1 MEHAPKSNDRPAR
14 SHTQPINPKEKNKRQ
29 GTCCLPLHRYHSFN
43 RELLLNIAIVV
54 NMKVFLSSSLLFWL
68 APIAIQAQEFVCP
81 MCGEGR
87 IPTLLDVEVD
97 VPTQGIFTCEEID
110 IATKTG
116 VPLVVDE
123 NLCPLLQ
130 AFIEDPAALG
140 VVAPAD
146 PCGCVATEV
155 PTIIVTDFPS
165 EYPSS
170 FPSSSPTTATPT
182 SSPTGAPTRFPTTAM
197 PTVGMGTDQPVF

>member
-1 MEHAPKSNDRPAR
+1 
-14 SHTQPINPKEKNKRQ
+14 
-29 GTCCLPLHRYHSFN
+29 
-43 RELLLNIAIVV
+43 
-54 NMKVFLSSSLLFWL
+54 
-68 APIAIQAQEFVCP
+68 

-130 AFIEDPAALG
+130 AFIEDPATLG

-146 PCGCVATEV
+146 PCGCVATEA
-155 PTIIVTDFPS
+155 PTMKVTDFPS

-170 FPSSSPTTATPT
+170 FPSSLIR
-182 SSPTGAPTRFPTTAM
+182 TR
-197 PTVGMGTDQPVF
+197 